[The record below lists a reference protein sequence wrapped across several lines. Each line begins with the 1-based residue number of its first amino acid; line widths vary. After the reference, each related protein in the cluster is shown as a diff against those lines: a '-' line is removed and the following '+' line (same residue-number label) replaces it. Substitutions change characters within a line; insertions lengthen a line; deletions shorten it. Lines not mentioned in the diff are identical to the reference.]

1 VERIVDR
8 FSFQISKFGDPV
20 PDIVAVWITFLGL
33 GDGVEDPLGGSQP
46 SRLGAIAR
54 RERA

>member
-1 VERIVDR
+1 MNR
-8 FSFQISKFGDPV
+8 FSFQISEFGDPI

-33 GDGVEDPLGGSQP
+33 RDGVEDPLGEVSP
-46 SRLGAIAR
+46 LDFEKAR